1 MSAVVISFV
10 GFLLLFMG
18 VGVLSM
24 FKRVETTED
33 YLLASRGLNPWAVAL
48 SAVATNNSG
57 FMFIGLIGETYQQ
70 GLSAMWV
77 MVGWVV
83 GDYMMWVTGIPER
96 VRARSAALGALTIPS
111 FLGAGSRGRAITT
124 TAGLMTL
131 FFLGLY
137 AAAQLNAGSKALH
150 ALFGWDHYLSLIHI

>member
-1 MSAVVISFV
+1 
-10 GFLLLFMG
+10 MG

-83 GDYMMWVTGIPER
+83 GDYIMWLTGIPER
-96 VRARSAALGALTIPS
+96 VKSALGDAGGAYHS
-111 FLGAGSRGRAITT
+111 FILG
-124 TAGLMTL
+124 
-131 FFLGLY
+131 
-137 AAAQLNAGSKALH
+137 
-150 ALFGWDHYLSLIHI
+150 

>member
-1 MSAVVISFV
+1 
-10 GFLLLFMG
+10 
-18 VGVLSM
+18 
-24 FKRVETTED
+24 
-33 YLLASRGLNPWAVAL
+33 
-48 SAVATNNSG
+48 
-57 FMFIGLIGETYQQ
+57 MFIGLIGETYQQ

-83 GDYMMWVTGIPER
+83 GDYIMWLTGIPER
-96 VRARSAALGALTIPS
+96 VRARSATLGALTIPS
-111 FLGAGSRGRAITT
+111 FLGDGGRSRSITT

-150 ALFGWDHYLSLIHI
+150 ALFGWHHYTGALIGALIVLLYCVAGGIRASIWTDVMQSVVMLWR